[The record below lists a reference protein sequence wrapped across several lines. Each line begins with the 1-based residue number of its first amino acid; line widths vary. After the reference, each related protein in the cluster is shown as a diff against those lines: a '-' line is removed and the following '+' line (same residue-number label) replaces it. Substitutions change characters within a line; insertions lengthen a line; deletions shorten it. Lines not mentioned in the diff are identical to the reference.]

1 MGGQSRHRRQAVTK
15 NVPGLKKKGFFKP
28 GHKYSTGRPAGST
41 NKVPTVLKEAIM
53 LAAELEGWDG
63 RGLDGLTGWLRHL
76 AREDIR
82 SFAMLVGK
90 VLPYT
95 IAAEREVKVEV
106 TYRTVAEIRRELLS
120 RGINMESIARVL
132 HQPPEVI
139 ENEGIEFDD
148 DDDLTIEPDK
158 KPDDAA

>member
-1 MGGQSRHRRQAVTK
+1 MARAI
-15 NVPGLKKKGFFKP
+15 PGLKKKTGFQP
-28 GHKYSTGRPAGST
+28 GHKLSPGRPPGAT
-41 NKVPTVLKEAIM
+41 NKVPTVLKEAIL

-63 RGLDGLTGWLRHL
+63 KGFDGLTGWLRHL

-90 VLPYT
+90 VLPYS
-95 IAAEREVKVEV
+95 IQAEREVKVEV

-132 HQPPEVI
+132 HHPPEVI
-139 ENEGIEFDD
+139 ENEGIAFDD
-148 DDDLTIEPDK
+148 DEVPDLDATPQD